1 MKKKAILSIFIIF
14 ALSVCFSVYS
24 AVVTTSCGTKVT
36 TVGQEYFET
45 YGDWMGYM
53 EDLNE
58 VECGT
63 REGIMDYR
71 D

>member
-24 AVVTTSCGTKVT
+24 AVVTTSCGTQVT
-36 TVGQEYFET
+36 TVGQEYFEE
-45 YGDWMGYM
+45 YGEWIEYM
-53 EDLNE
+53 RELNQID
-58 VECGT
+58 CGT
-63 REGIMDYR
+63 EEGIMGYR